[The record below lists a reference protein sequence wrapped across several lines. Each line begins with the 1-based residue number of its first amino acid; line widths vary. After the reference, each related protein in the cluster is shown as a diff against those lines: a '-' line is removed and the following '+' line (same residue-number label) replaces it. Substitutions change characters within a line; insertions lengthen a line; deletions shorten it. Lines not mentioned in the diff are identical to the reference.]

1 MSDIVQMF
9 KNIVNSEGF
18 QENMAKEAKKQ
29 AKQNALLE
37 YRIGKFH
44 AKYKDNLDAVVER
57 LLLKYDSDEYINRE
71 LSLGYQPRET
81 LLWFLF
87 EYATHYCEVCL
98 DEKYL
103 NDFTGAAYYIG
114 SYVIQVMYGQGSV
127 IRLEKLTEPR
137 KHNTYTNR
145 FNLYASTIEEAKDY
159 IINRG
164 KQLLRFGYK
173 LSSLETYEWGV
184 DARFVKGDNIYQA
197 IYILHDY
204 RGKGLFPTLVK
215 TTIVTS
221 PQCGIEPYLKNKGFD
236 YVTHDLVPNDEYLL
250 IANFYGSEKAE
261 RSGVYKMN
269 HIDEGLAI
277 LEQIG
282 ASDLAKRA
290 YCLHPIYQSDADF
303 AENCDK
309 YVVDKEVLVRV
320 LEYRS
325 VANEYLSTRT
335 INDTSEI
342 RLSPLKDVNDML
354 IADKIQN
361 RKDFE
366 LYHKDIHER
375 SDELKQYFFNWLW
388 RLGVREGEY
397 QEFKK
402 SIL

>member
-1 MSDIVQMF
+1 MSDIVQRF
-9 KNIVNSEGF
+9 KNIVNSESF
-18 QENMAKEAKKQ
+18 QENMAKEAKRQ
-29 AKQNALLE
+29 AKLVALLE

-57 LLLKYDSDEYINRE
+57 LLLKYDSNEYVQRE
-71 LSLGYQPRET
+71 RSLGYEPRET

-87 EYATHYCEVCL
+87 KYATHYCEACL
-98 DEKYL
+98 DEKYH
-103 NDFTGAAYYIG
+103 NEFTGGAYYIG

-127 IRLEKLTEPR
+127 IRVDKLTEPR
-137 KHNTYTNR
+137 KNKIFTNR
-145 FNLYASTIEEAKDY
+145 FNLYVSTIEEAKDY

-164 KQLLRFGYK
+164 KQLLRFGYRPST
-173 LSSLETYEWGV
+173 LDTHEWGV
-184 DARFVKGDNIYQA
+184 DARFIKDDKEYQA

-204 RGKGLFPTLVK
+204 RGKGLYQSLVK

-221 PQCGIEPYLKNKGFD
+221 PQCGIEAYLKDKGFD
-236 YVTHDLVPNDEYLL
+236 YVTHDLEPFDEYLL
-250 IANFYGSEKAE
+250 IANFYGSQKAE

-309 YVVDKEVLVRV
+309 FVVDKEVLVRV

-335 INDTSEI
+335 INHTSEI

-366 LYHKDIHER
+366 LYHKDTHER

-388 RLGVREGEY
+388 RLGVWEGNY
-397 QEFKK
+397 QEYKK